1 MPLSSTCQ
9 NCAKSK
15 VRCVRNSEESDI
27 CSRCARLNKQCVYRE
42 TGRRFKGFKKDRQ
55 IEALESKI
63 NELMANCESTSTKQ
77 TTPGN
82 ATYNSNDEEADQAT
96 MDVVARGYLS
106 MEAAQSFIDI
116 YRTDMTLH
124 FPFVVIPPQVTA
136 TDLRQQK
143 PFLFLAV
150 LASAAYS
157 NMPLQRLLGREFKKI
172 IASRMITSGEVSFEL
187 LQGMLVFLAWSHYH
201 SRPHRYTQFLQL
213 AIGLMVELRL
223 DRPPQTKTWKTAL
236 KFNKE
241 YTLDDEQYI
250 RPSWGLDEQRA
261 VVGCYYLSSTISILL
276 HKPSCFPDIAP
287 YLEQCCQSLDN
298 EGTTS
303 HDTYILPLFHLQ
315 VIAEKIDNLSWKHG
329 MEVGSTGSAAEL
341 YVSNIKADLDRLRSQ
356 LPVGFFETPVMAMQL
371 YTTELFSETWWDEI
385 FCSGLTAAENIL
397 NMYMELPP
405 GGEQTFNNTQWVQMA
420 FCILVASRQV
430 VAASRMGKAALVPQ
444 IHAWPETLEKL
455 RQRLGALSTTQVDL
469 NGDRDVFVDF
479 ENRVSRIQ
487 GWFNRNFGPPFPA
500 FTLDKN
506 SSILTSALANLTG
519 TFDEQN
525 TKGSGSHGITT
536 PNTTSFSVSLF
547 STNQGT
553 ASASP
558 FFFDYHYTAPS
569 LQNSSNKIQ
578 HANRDSIYRIGG
590 LTQIFTVWTSL
601 VEAGDAIWHDPV
613 TKYLPELAT
622 ITKTAN
628 AKQDPVRYVDWEDI
642 TVGQL
647 ASHMAGLS
655 RDYCVDGIGKEGYG
669 IDDGLPPSN
678 GSSGTCRANN
688 SSQAGSL
695 AVLAQQLPVAPPG
708 VTPIY
713 SNVGFQILGYIIE
726 RITGQPFSD
735 VLESRILKPLSLTKT
750 SLHTPLSSSSGLI
763 PTNPRTSGWSN
774 QYTGEAPALSMYSTI
789 TDLSTAGKAILNSTI
804 LPRTQTNRWLKPVSH
819 TSNPANSLGYP
830 WIVYSSGDYPST
842 SMVDI
847 YTYYSSIG
855 QYSSYIGLV
864 PDYNV
869 GFTVLAADSVS
880 APDLNAHADI
890 IGDVILPA
898 LMKTAVTQAGARFG
912 GQYTA
917 ASGLNSSITV
927 SVDELPGMF
936 VDKFVS
942 NGTDFRKT
950 LASLIGVEDPEA
962 LSIRLYPTGLV
973 SETASGGSRVSFRAV
988 LQDKNELADADTP
1001 TCVSWMDVDKFKYQG
1016 RALDL
1021 FVFEVHADGNAVGVE
1036 IPGLELHLNR
1046 KK

>member
-77 TTPGN
+77 TTPGH

-124 FPFVVIPPQVTA
+124 FPFVVISPQVTA

-157 NMPLQRLLGREFKKI
+157 NMPLQRLLGREFKKV

-236 KFNKE
+236 RFNKE
-241 YTLDDEQYI
+241 YTLDDEQYT

-261 VVGCYYLSSTISILL
+261 VIGCYYLSSTISILL
-276 HKPSCFPDIAP
+276 HKPSCFPNIAP

-303 HDTYILPLFHLQ
+303 HDKYILPLFHLQ

-356 LPVGFFETPVMAMQL
+356 LPVGFYETPVMTMQL
-371 YTTELFSETWWDEI
+371 YTTELCLYQVSLSRQSALSSRSTYSLVSETWWDEI

-479 ENRVSRIQ
+479 EKRVSRIQ
-487 GWFNRNFGPPFPA
+487 GWFNRNFGNSEAAFPPRGVA
-500 FTLDKN
+500 GGHDVCLD
-506 SSILTSALANLTG
+506 
-519 TFDEQN
+519 
-525 TKGSGSHGITT
+525 
-536 PNTTSFSVSLF
+536 V
-547 STNQGT
+547 
-553 ASASP
+553 
-558 FFFDYHYTAPS
+558 
-569 LQNSSNKIQ
+569 
-578 HANRDSIYRIGG
+578 
-590 LTQIFTVWTSL
+590 
-601 VEAGDAIWHDPV
+601 
-613 TKYLPELAT
+613 AT
-622 ITKTAN
+622 
-628 AKQDPVRYVDWEDI
+628 
-642 TVGQL
+642 
-647 ASHMAGLS
+647 
-655 RDYCVDGIGKEGYG
+655 
-669 IDDGLPPSN
+669 GLPYDASVVPLDMR
-678 GSSGTCRANN
+678 GHSS
-688 SSQAGSL
+688 L
-695 AVLAQQLPVAPPG
+695 
-708 VTPIY
+708 
-713 SNVGFQILGYIIE
+713 
-726 RITGQPFSD
+726 
-735 VLESRILKPLSLTKT
+735 
-750 SLHTPLSSSSGLI
+750 
-763 PTNPRTSGWSN
+763 
-774 QYTGEAPALSMYSTI
+774 I
-789 TDLSTAGKAILNSTI
+789 TDDFQLVADFF
-804 LPRTQTNRWLKPVSH
+804 LPS
-819 TSNPANSLGYP
+819 SLEMMTD
-830 WIVYSSGDYPST
+830 WI
-842 SMVDI
+842 
-847 YTYYSSIG
+847 
-855 QYSSYIGLV
+855 
-864 PDYNV
+864 
-869 GFTVLAADSVS
+869 
-880 APDLNAHADI
+880 
-890 IGDVILPA
+890 
-898 LMKTAVTQAGARFG
+898 
-912 GQYTA
+912 
-917 ASGLNSSITV
+917 
-927 SVDELPGMF
+927 
-936 VDKFVS
+936 
-942 NGTDFRKT
+942 
-950 LASLIGVEDPEA
+950 
-962 LSIRLYPTGLV
+962 
-973 SETASGGSRVSFRAV
+973 
-988 LQDKNELADADTP
+988 
-1001 TCVSWMDVDKFKYQG
+1001 
-1016 RALDL
+1016 
-1021 FVFEVHADGNAVGVE
+1021 
-1036 IPGLELHLNR
+1036 
-1046 KK
+1046 